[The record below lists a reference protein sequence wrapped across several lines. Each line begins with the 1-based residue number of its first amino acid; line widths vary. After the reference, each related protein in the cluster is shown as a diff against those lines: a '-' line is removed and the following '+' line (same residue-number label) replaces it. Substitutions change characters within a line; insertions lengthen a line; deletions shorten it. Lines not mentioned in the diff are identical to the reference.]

1 MAKDKS
7 EIINKSNTD
16 IDERSYSGL
25 LDDAKQIIE
34 ISRHQAYS
42 SINVLMVRRNW
53 YLGQRIME
61 EELHGESRAEYGA
74 QVIKRLSDDL
84 TQYYGKGFD
93 ASNLYKFT
101 QFYKFFPEI
110 FHTVSGKINDKNLDT
125 VCLKT
130 ENKILDSVSPKSH
143 GLLSWSHYRTL
154 LQVDDKSARD
164 WYAKEAF
171 EQSWGVRTLQ
181 RNISTQYYYRLL
193 QSQKKDL
200 VEKEMLDKTAAL
212 QKDAKLEFIKN
223 PVVAEFLGLSQD
235 NDFLEST
242 LEKAIIS
249 NIEKFLLELGK
260 GFAFVDRQQHI
271 HTEKE
276 DYYIDLV
283 FYNYMMRC
291 FVLIDLKTTK
301 VTHQDVGQMDMYVR
315 MYDELKRQPGD
326 NPTLGILLCADTD
339 DDIARYSILHDND
352 HLFATKYLTYLPSKE
367 QLRAEIERQKMLFYL
382 QQAEKNK
389 KK

>member
-34 ISRHQAYS
+34 NSRHQAYS

-53 YLGQRIME
+53 YLGKRIVE

-74 QVIKRLSDDL
+74 QVIKRLSEDL
-84 TQYYGKGFD
+84 TQYYGKGFNKT
-93 ASNLYKFT
+93 NLYAFT
-101 QFYKFFPEI
+101 QFYHYFPEI
-110 FHTVSGKINDKNLDT
+110 FHTVCGKS
-125 VCLKT
+125 
-130 ENKILDSVSPKSH
+130 NKGIMDLVNPKPN

-154 LQVDDKSARD
+154 LQVDDKSARE
-164 WYAKEAF
+164 WYAQEAF

-200 VEKEMLDKTAAL
+200 VEKEMLEKTVSL
-212 QKDAKLEFIKN
+212 QQDTKLEFIKN
-223 PVVAEFLGLSQD
+223 PVVAEFLGLSQN

-339 DDIARYSILHDND
+339 DDIARFSILHDND
-352 HLFATKYLTYLPSKE
+352 HIFATKYLTYLPSKE

-389 KK
+389 KQ

>member
-1 MAKDKS
+1 MTKDKN
-7 EIINKSNTD
+7 EISKSASTN
-16 IDERSYSGL
+16 IDEKSYNGL

-34 ISRHQAYS
+34 TSRQQAYS

-53 YLGQRIME
+53 YLGKRIVE

-93 ASNLYKFT
+93 FSTLYKFAK
-101 QFYKFFPEI
+101 FYKYFP
-110 FHTVSGKINDKNLDT
+110 N
-125 VCLKT
+125 
-130 ENKILDSVSPKSH
+130 ILDSLSPKFK
-143 GLLSWSHYRTL
+143 GLLSWTHYRIL
-154 LQVDDKSARD
+154 LQVDDKTARD

-200 VEKEMLDKTAAL
+200 VEKEMLDKTASL

-223 PVVAEFLGLSQD
+223 PVVAEFLGLSQN

-339 DDIARYSILHDND
+339 DDIARFSILHDND
-352 HLFATKYLTYLPSKE
+352 HIFATKYLTYLPSKE

-382 QQAEKNK
+382 QQAETK
-389 KK
+389 KKH